1 MPVPSFLETFMS
13 STCSASAVRSPASLS
28 GPLFPMGR
36 LLATPGAIRTLELYR
51 VSALAL
57 LSRHVR
63 GDWGELCA
71 EDRQSN
77 ADALEQGLRLMSV
90 YTLSR
95 EEGGQTVHA
104 TVWVITEA
112 DRASTTVLL
121 PAEY

>member
-1 MPVPSFLETFMS
+1 MSVPSFLETFMS
-13 STCSASAVRSPASLS
+13 STCPASARSPASS
-28 GPLFPMGR
+28 SRPLFPMGR

-71 EDRQSN
+71 EDHQSN

-104 TVWVITEA
+104 TVWVIAEA

-121 PAEY
+121 PEEY

>member
-13 STCSASAVRSPASLS
+13 STCSASARLPASLS
-28 GPLFPMGR
+28 RPLFPMGR
-36 LLATPGAIRTLELYR
+36 LLATPGAIRVLELYR

-77 ADALEQGLRLMSV
+77 ADALEHGLRLMSV
-90 YTLSR
+90 YPLSR
-95 EEGGQTVHA
+95 EEGSQTVHA
-104 TVWVITEA
+104 TVWVITEP

-121 PAEY
+121 PEEY

>member
-1 MPVPSFLETFMS
+1 MS
-13 STCSASAVRSPASLS
+13 STCPASARLPAFLS
-28 GPLFPMGR
+28 RPLFPMGR
-36 LLATPGAIRTLELYR
+36 LLATPGALRTLERYR

-77 ADALEQGLRLMSV
+77 ADALEQGLRLISV

-95 EEGGQTVHA
+95 EEGGHTVHA

>member
-1 MPVPSFLETFMS
+1 MS
-13 STCSASAVRSPASLS
+13 STCSASAPLPASLFR
-28 GPLFPMGR
+28 PLFPMGR

-63 GDWGELCA
+63 GDWGEICT

-77 ADALEQGLRLMSV
+77 AVALDHGLRLMSV

-95 EEGGQTVHA
+95 EEGGETVHA

-121 PAEY
+121 PEEY